1 MNTLKNKVLS
11 VSLLAATS
19 LWAVMPVASAQT
31 VDQLQAQITALLAQI
46 QALQAQVAGGSTA
59 STPSTTSCTFTR
71 DLTVGMKGDD
81 VKCLQGYLK
90 VSPQSGYF
98 GPLTKAAVQN
108 WQSEN
113 GLPSTGYFGPMSR
126 AKYSALVAV
135 VTPTTPTTPTTP
147 STSTTTPTTPTT
159 PTVSTPGVE
168 AILTAEYAPQPGNNP
183 TLYVGDKN
191 VDVLG
196 VRVKAKQGDALVQRL
211 TLTAANSNVY
221 TKVFSSLALYDGN
234 TKLAEITNPA
244 SAYVKQTTGDYRI
257 TFSGF
262 SVLVPKDGSK
272 DLTVKGT
279 LNSSIDSDYR
289 ISYTLSVPTDGVRAV
304 DGAGVNQY
312 ASVTGSRSFTVEQ
325 SQSEQAYLS
334 ISKDASSPKS
344 TVLVSDND
352 GKVEKGTMLV
362 VAMRAEKG
370 RVKVTDVIVTATG
383 TATTSALSLYDGSNL
398 LSSASVSG
406 GQATFSDLS
415 DVYIDKDQTKLFTIK
430 ADFTGA
436 VSSTIATSSVSVA
449 TTGVT
454 AEKDD
459 GTSANV
465 TGSTAQSDVMRVT
478 ALAPVLELVSSN
490 LSYTAPT
497 QGVSGTLSGSFKV
510 KITAGGGDIYIPT
523 TGAFTIVAATS
534 TNATT
539 SVNISYSQPSNTT
552 VSGNYYKI
560 SKDQY
565 ATFDISVGQTSDNL
579 PATDFYYLLM
589 QNAKADRDGSGTAD
603 ITVDWLDPT
612 VWKTSAVFMQK

>member
-81 VKCLQGYLK
+81 VKCLQGYLQ

-98 GPLTKAAVQN
+98 GSLTKAAVQK
-108 WQSEN
+108 WQSTN